1 MGPNGVWMEAA
12 YPPSSADYDER
23 ADQCH
28 GHCYLHDEGARLRD
42 GVQLRG
48 PHWSGRRLAGR
59 SVGRRRG
66 GICFLAFETRRR
78 SVTKEGTDAREGRGG
93 ANTVRVQFK

>member
-42 GVQLRG
+42 GVQ
-48 PHWSGRRLAGR
+48 
-59 SVGRRRG
+59 
-66 GICFLAFETRRR
+66 
-78 SVTKEGTDAREGRGG
+78 
-93 ANTVRVQFK
+93 